1 MDITIHI
8 EKDHAWFE
16 IYGQYIYGRNE
27 DEVSEV
33 LEYMKAYYDFIF
45 NK

>member
-16 IYGQYIYGRNE
+16 IYGQHIYGRNE